1 MGAPIYYND
10 NMTLWVSNA
19 AKDWFCEVVVTGAKL
34 KEKDISIVFEEDPA
48 IAGCYGISGL
58 GIDME
63 SFFKY
68 FGGKEEFLNHL
79 KFCEQRASD
88 LCEPEQPSKKLE
100 HLFCWAQYILQGG
113 LISEGTDVYNTQP
126 DE

>member
-1 MGAPIYYND
+1 MGAPIYYKE

-19 AKDWFCEVVVTGAKL
+19 AKDWFCEAVVTGANMRN
-34 KEKDISIVFEEDPA
+34 KDISSVFREEPA

-68 FGGKEEFLNHL
+68 FGGKEEFLRHL
-79 KFCEQRASD
+79 EFCESKATE
-88 LCEPEQPSKKLE
+88 LCEPEQSPKNLSNL
-100 HLFCWAQYILQGG
+100 LCWAQHILKGG
-113 LISEGTDVYNTQP
+113 LVAQGTDIYSTMP
-126 DE
+126 GT